1 MTLLFYLLVYIL
13 FSGEKGNYKTSDD
26 RDKYVLNCN
35 TCFGNLTS
43 LVNVAKLVN
52 LVQLVCLPDIVW
64 CVCGLVFFWCVC
76 FLYFFY
82 WCVCGLVFCVFL
94 LVCLW
99 VCFLCFFI
107 GVFVGGFSSAL
118 LLRGQLSH
126 CLITHLPAALPTL
139 PP

>member
-1 MTLLFYLLVYIL
+1 MTLLFYLLFSIL
-13 FSGEKGNYKTSDD
+13 FSGEKGNYKTSDG

-52 LVQLVCLPDIVW
+52 LVQIVCLPDIVW
-64 CVCGLVFFWCVC
+64 CVCGLVFFGV
-76 FLYFFY
+76 F
-82 WCVCGLVFCVFL
+82 VFCIFL

-99 VCFLCFFI
+99 VSFLCFFI

-118 LLRGQLSH
+118 LLRGPLSH